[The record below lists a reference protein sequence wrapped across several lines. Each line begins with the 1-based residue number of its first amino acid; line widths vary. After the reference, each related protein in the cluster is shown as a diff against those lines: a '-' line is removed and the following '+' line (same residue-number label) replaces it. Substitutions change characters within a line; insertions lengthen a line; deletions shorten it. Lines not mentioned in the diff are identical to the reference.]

1 MENTNTRLYYF
12 KTKSAFLT
20 YKEQNRFP
28 NGAIAFIESPKS
40 IYTHGQYW
48 DGSDVSTAIQN
59 ALTNID
65 TGGIKDGTVLGTIDG
80 KTFKFGDSITTNG
93 KTYTAGQGIN
103 IDGTTISQKEA
114 SSTSLGGIKLGYPQ
128 YLKNYPVELDG
139 YNRAYVNVPWTPA
152 PEAKDGGHWDNIY
165 CNTATEIAPSLP
177 ANGANTNLGQWD
189 HAIVDDR
196 QRPFVWMATR
206 WVSGDGNVGNWQGP
220 WRISGADGKAGIDG
234 DEFEYIY
241 TRTIQEE
248 KQQCPALTNSQSD
261 DYVPTGWT
269 DDPQGVTKNMRFE
282 WMAFRKKH
290 HTESNPTGTWS
301 EFVGPVLWSAYGRT
315 GTDGAG
321 VEYIFYVGTDYPV
334 GTQDP
339 TTWTN
344 DPGFGA
350 DEYIRANSG
359 WTDNPVNLDN
369 PAYGQGYKQWVSIR
383 KYKNEV
389 WGSYSVPSLWAYYP
403 KDGDAGIGIVA
414 DLDNDMMAVPT
425 TSEGMNY
432 EFNQSAKLQLFDG
445 VSEITGTA
453 SIESITDSAGNS
465 VSLPSG
471 SSITAS
477 GQMINVVL
485 AANALDFDNIGQISV
500 KCKIISTQNP
510 EIIRYDIL
518 QIIGFSFGE
527 DGVSYAL
534 STSNSVIRHTKDAR
548 IIPASISVT
557 CKRTRGITP
566 LEAWVPSTIESV
578 SSING
583 GHLEFRCKEDNN
595 TAYKL
600 TNDSVSTTNIA
611 ENIEFQ
617 LWYVNGN
624 TEILVDREVVYVI
637 EDGDN
642 GISPVV
648 YTINVKRSTL
658 RKFYTKTGAF
668 FEGGVFFDVVRSEG
682 TSTQTITNTTE
693 GINVQVFAGGTGG
706 RNIPVS
712 YDQGGWLGE
721 LIAVSWNDSYKF
733 TQISVY
739 DNEVLVASVV
749 VPTIIEGKD
758 GTLQSLTYAVTR
770 IRKWVE
776 NANPVWNNGTEAEDG
791 VYFIDIAIWDG
802 SYWACKQYGTT
813 ERPSATA
820 TTWKQIVNE
829 GSAAYDILVSNYID
843 AASITADQII
853 VTGNVTSGGQ
863 TLVRPVAGMLNSDG
877 IPTEYNASNTQ
888 SNGVRIFAGPVANN
902 GDVSDTAFNVRANGD
917 MYVGKNGNN
926 RSNQFLADGS
936 GFVASGNIKW
946 DSDGKLMINASDWTS
961 VLDGDPAKTIGNYIA
976 IHRVGYTGPRVSGAN
991 NMQAT
996 FTMYRSGIVA
1006 GMYHVSFIG
1015 PEYPETPGGL
1025 ETFWGN
1031 GGVARLWSYI
1041 EPKIK
1046 LSSTAKNTFKLGDTV
1061 NIEVQDYRIHG
1072 IRVLTYVASPNNIA
1086 TDSIQIPT
1094 VEGLIDGGS
1103 YTTTWSN

>member
-20 YKEQNRFP
+20 YKEQNGFP

-40 IYTHGQYW
+40 IYTHNQYW
-48 DGSDVSTAIQN
+48 DGSDVPTAIQN

-269 DDPQGVTKNMRFE
+269 DDPQGVTENMRFE

-600 TNDSVSTTNIA
+600 TNDSISTTNIA

-648 YTINVKRSTL
+648 YGIQVLESGFAKDFSNNTVRFTGAARLIV
-658 RKFYTKTGAF
+658 TKTYGGTTQMATDSDITVQAKVGGEDGVQCQVDYLNGTWTIHPVQYSLPWVDTYSF
-668 FEGGVFFDVVRSEG
+668 TQVTVYADGVFVAACAIPTRIDGIDGNS
-682 TSTQTITNTTE
+682 QT
-693 GINVQVFAGGTGG
+693 
-706 RNIPVS
+706 
-712 YDQGGWLGE
+712 
-721 LIAVSWNDSYKF
+721 
-733 TQISVY
+733 
-739 DNEVLVASVV
+739 
-749 VPTIIEGKD
+749 
-758 GTLQSLTYAVTR
+758 LTYAVTR
-770 IRKWVE
+770 IREWKQNVD
-776 NANPVWNNGTEAEDG
+776 PVWNDGTRAQDG
-791 VYFIDIAIWDG
+791 VFYVDVAMHNG
-802 SYWACKQYGTT
+802 SYWVCKQYGTIEEPT
-813 ERPSATA
+813 NSAA
-820 TTWKQIVNE
+820 TWKQMTNG
-829 GSAAYDILVSNYID
+829 GSAMYDVLVSNYINTH
-843 AASITADQII
+843 SLTADQII

-863 TLVRPVAGMLNSDG
+863 TLVRPVAGMLNSNG
-877 IPTEYNASNTQ
+877 IPASYNANNTQ
-888 SNGVRIFAGPVANN
+888 TNGVRIFAGPVTNN

-917 MYVGKNGNN
+917 TYIGKNGSA
-926 RSNQFLADGS
+926 RSNQFLANGS
-936 GFVASGNIKW
+936 GFVANKNIMW
-946 DSDGKLMINASDWTS
+946 DEDGKLNINFENVTS
-961 VLDGDPAKTIGNYIA
+961 STGTGIVKKNLIV
-976 IHRVGYTGPRVSGAN
+976 IHRVGFTGLYNSAALSQPIQVSFTTYKNGIN
-991 NMQAT
+991 TGTHLAT
-996 FTMYRSGIVA
+996 FDALKYPDAPQWMNNFYNSGGIEILLGYFRNISNNV
-1006 GMYHVSFIG
+1006 GSLF
-1015 PEYPETPGGL
+1015 ETG
-1025 ETFWGN
+1025 
-1031 GGVARLWSYI
+1031 
-1041 EPKIK
+1041 
-1046 LSSTAKNTFKLGDTV
+1046 SSVTIQVEDF
-1061 NIEVQDYRIHG
+1061 RIHG
-1072 IRVLTYVASPNNIA
+1072 YRTIYTQDGLGNTLVINVDT
-1086 TDSIQIPT
+1086 T
-1094 VEGLIDGGS
+1094 EGLIGEIEA
-1103 YTTTWSN
+1103 TVTW

>member
-12 KTKSAFLT
+12 KTKAAFDAKVRSNSIPDSA
-20 YKEQNRFP
+20 
-28 NGAIAFIESPKS
+28 IVFIEQTKQV
-40 IYTHGQYW
+40 YTHGQLW
-48 DGSDVSTAIQN
+48 DGSDVSSAIAKIEQKIKEVGN
-59 ALTNID
+59 GLT
-65 TGGIKDGTVLGTIDG
+65 DGQVLGKI
-80 KTFKFGDSITTNG
+80 NG
-93 KTYTAGQGIN
+93 RDFLFNRNNNLDINNYTAGQGIN

-114 SSTSLGGIKLGYPQ
+114 SNTSLGGIKLGYPQ

-206 WVSGDGNVGNWQGP
+206 WVSGDGNVSNWQGP
-220 WRISGADGKAGIDG
+220 WRISGANGKAGIDG

-269 DDPQGVTKNMRFE
+269 DDPQGVTENMRFE

-485 AANALDFDNIGQISV
+485 AANVLDFDNIGQISV

-527 DGVSYAL
+527 DGVSYQL
-534 STSNSVIRHTKDAR
+534 STSSSVIRHTKDAR

-617 LWYVNGN
+617 LWYVNEN

-637 EDGDN
+637 EDGDS

-648 YTINVKRSTL
+648 YTINVKKSTL
-658 RKFYTKTGAF
+658 RKYYTNTNTYLTGEVQYDIIRT
-668 FEGGVFFDVVRSEG
+668 EGNSRQVITDSNPNIYPLVLAGGAGQSQLHTEYVTAQSLNSWVSQVEG
-682 TSTQTITNTTE
+682 TT
-693 GINVQVFAGGTGG
+693 V
-706 RNIPVS
+706 
-712 YDQGGWLGE
+712 
-721 LIAVSWNDSYKF
+721 WNDRYTF

-739 DNEVLVASVV
+739 DSGVLVASAV

-758 GTLQSLTYAVTR
+758 GTLQTLTYAVTR

-791 VYFIDIAIWDG
+791 VYFIDIAIWGG

-813 ERPSATA
+813 EQPSATA

-843 AASITADQII
+843 ASSITADQ
-853 VTGNVTSGGQ
+853 
-863 TLVRPVAGMLNSDG
+863 
-877 IPTEYNASNTQ
+877 SNFSSSCCRYVEQ
-888 SNGVRIFAGPVANN
+888 RRYSNRI
-902 GDVSDTAFNVRANGD
+902 
-917 MYVGKNGNN
+917 
-926 RSNQFLADGS
+926 
-936 GFVASGNIKW
+936 
-946 DSDGKLMINASDWTS
+946 
-961 VLDGDPAKTIGNYIA
+961 
-976 IHRVGYTGPRVSGAN
+976 
-991 NMQAT
+991 
-996 FTMYRSGIVA
+996 
-1006 GMYHVSFIG
+1006 
-1015 PEYPETPGGL
+1015 
-1025 ETFWGN
+1025 
-1031 GGVARLWSYI
+1031 
-1041 EPKIK
+1041 
-1046 LSSTAKNTFKLGDTV
+1046 
-1061 NIEVQDYRIHG
+1061 
-1072 IRVLTYVASPNNIA
+1072 
-1086 TDSIQIPT
+1086 
-1094 VEGLIDGGS
+1094 
-1103 YTTTWSN
+1103 